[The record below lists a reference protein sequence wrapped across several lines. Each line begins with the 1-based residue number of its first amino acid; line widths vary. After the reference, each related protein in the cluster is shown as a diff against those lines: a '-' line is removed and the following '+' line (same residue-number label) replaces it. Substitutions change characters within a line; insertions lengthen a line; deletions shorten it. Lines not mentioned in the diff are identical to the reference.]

1 MTKISAVLPETR
13 DAARVVELAQRA
25 EDVGLHGL
33 WLGSAFGFDPV
44 MALANAGTQTSR
56 VLLGT
61 SVVPTWTR
69 HPVVMA
75 QQAATAN
82 ALSRGR
88 FRLGVGPSHVPV
100 MKMLGIEWDRPL
112 GHVRE
117 YLTVLRALLHEGNVA
132 FKGERY
138 RVKAFLDV
146 ASPGPPPVM
155 LAALHEGMCRLA
167 GELSDG
173 VLPWLVPPAY
183 VASAI
188 VPKVAEGAALAS
200 RAAPPIIASVPCV
213 ISADRDEVRV
223 IAHTELAIYPRMPFY
238 ADGLVLAGVPD
249 AERAMTDGWTD
260 SMIDAVIPWGDA
272 DAIGARV
279 AAYVAAGVD
288 EVVLSPFGGQGDLK
302 ALEVLGDIARG

>member
-1 MTKISAVLPETR
+1 M
-13 DAARVVELAQRA
+13 
-25 EDVGLHGL
+25 
-33 WLGSAFGFDPV
+33 
-44 MALANAGTQTSR
+44 
-56 VLLGT
+56 
-61 SVVPTWTR
+61 
-69 HPVVMA
+69 
-75 QQAATAN
+75 
-82 ALSRGR
+82 
-88 FRLGVGPSHVPV
+88 
-100 MKMLGIEWDRPL
+100 
-112 GHVRE
+112 
-117 YLTVLRALLHEGNVA
+117 
-132 FKGERY
+132 
-138 RVKAFLDV
+138 
-146 ASPGPPPVM
+146 
-155 LAALHEGMCRLA
+155 
-167 GELSDG
+167 
-173 VLPWLVPPAY
+173 
-183 VASAI
+183 

-238 ADGLVLAGVPD
+238 ADALVLAGVPD